1 MQQDFNDSLTNM
13 AAQLG
18 TPRDKAAHNTFAS
31 TIGFGPDQAEISY
44 RNEWLAR
51 AIIDKR
57 ADDSTRKWREIHGVD
72 DAAVTRIEALE
83 KRHQIK
89 DKVNRALKLAGI
101 HGGSAIYFDTGDS
114 PDEPLPD
121 TPRDLQFCTVFT
133 RQDLNPGE
141 IENDPM
147 EAGYGRPKYY
157 TISFGPNQE
166 QRRIHP
172 SRLAIFVGERTD
184 GLTLAADNQGWGDSR
199 LRPVFDAI
207 KQFLSTTANINSLIF
222 EAKVDVFGISGLT
235 SLVMEDG
242 GAGRLANRYGVLAAM
257 KGNNGMIVL
266 DKDNESYDQKS
277 ASFASL
283 PELIDR
289 FEQVVSGAAGMP
301 RALLFGTASGG
312 LGANGEL
319 ELSSYYDSVSAE
331 QENDISPAMEGLDRV
346 LLATAGAPQAWFT
359 WRSLWQ
365 MSDKERAELAH
376 KQADTIRILNETGLF
391 DAQSLQ
397 EAAINMFAESGVL
410 ALTAGVEEDVL
421 VP

>member
-1 MQQDFNDSLTNM
+1 MAEFNDSITNM

-18 TPRDKAAHNTFAS
+18 TNRDKAAHTVFTG
-31 TIGFGPDQAEISY
+31 TIGFSADQAEVAY
-44 RNEWLAR
+44 RNSWLAR

-57 ADDSTRKWREIHGVD
+57 ADDSTRKWREYNGVD
-72 DAAVTRIEALE
+72 DAAVSRIEALE
-83 KRHQIK
+83 KQHKIK

-101 HGGSAIYFDTGDS
+101 HGGAAIYFDTGDDPS
-114 PDEPLPD
+114 EPLPD
-121 TPRDLQFCTVFT
+121 VPGPLQFCTVLT
-133 RQDLNPGE
+133 RQDLSPGE

-147 EAGYGRPKYY
+147 EQGYGLPKYY
-157 TISFGPNQE
+157 TISFGTGE
-166 QRRIHP
+166 AQRRIHP

-184 GLTLAADNQGWGDSR
+184 GLTLAAGNSGWGDSK

-207 KQFLSTTANINSLIF
+207 KQFESTIANVASLVF

-235 SLVMEDG
+235 QLVMEDG
-242 GAGRLANRYGVLAAM
+242 GAGRLASRYGVLAAM

-266 DKDNESYDQKS
+266 DKENENYEQKS
-277 ASFASL
+277 ASFGGLTDIISS
-283 PELIDR
+283 

-319 ELSSYYDSVSAE
+319 ELSAYYDTVSAE
-331 QENDISPAMEGLDRV
+331 QENAITPALENLDRV
-346 LLATAGAPQAWFT
+346 LFHTANADGAWYN

-365 MSDKERAELAH
+365 MSDKERADLAH
-376 KQADTIRILNETGLF
+376 QQADTIRILNETGLF
-391 DAQSLQ
+391 SFDSLRD
-397 EAAINMFAESGVL
+397 AAINMLAESGVMTL
-410 ALTAGVEEDVL
+410 EDIPEGDDL